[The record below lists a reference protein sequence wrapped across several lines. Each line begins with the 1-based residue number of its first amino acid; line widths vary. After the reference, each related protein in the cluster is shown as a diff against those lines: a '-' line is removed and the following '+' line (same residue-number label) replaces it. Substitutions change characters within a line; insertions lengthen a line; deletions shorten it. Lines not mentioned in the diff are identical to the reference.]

1 MITIKQIRGTADY
14 LGNHLSANDYYLEGE
29 TVTGE
34 WWGKLASALGLEG
47 REVKRADFES
57 LRNNLHP
64 VTGEKLRPR
73 ISKVRFHDIVVSAPK
88 SYSIVALVG
97 GDEKLIEGFNRSVEK
112 AFGRLEKFA
121 AARDRAGNAYYTEK
135 EIRTGNTVAAV
146 FKHDTSRLL
155 DPQLHTHLV
164 VSNHTFSSEKGEYLA
179 LQPKT
184 MMDEAK
190 KWITDQFHRDLAT
203 EAEAAGYKVEF
214 AGNRM
219 RMADVSLRLEYKFSK
234 RTQQRRGFEKR
245 YRNLFGQ
252 EPSKR
257 RIEHFIKEGK
267 SAANARFRDEYQIRF
282 GKSPSTDLVNDFVK
296 DWRSAKMAT
305 TTREVIFKSRRS
317 VLTGTDA
324 EKLDGMVVRA
334 RAYRN
339 EIGGEVVSE
348 TALRQSADI
357 FEAKQNSTPEHAEST
372 GRARVSAKACRKR
385 NDDRQIAVGRIEAM
399 RRMRRGMAV
408 AQALRGHPMVFII
421 QQLSALKRRTR

>member
-14 LGNHLSANDYYLEGE
+14 LGNHLSANDYYSEGE

-34 WWGKLASALGLEG
+34 WWGKLASALGVDG
-47 REVKRADFES
+47 REVNQTDFES
-57 LRNNLHP
+57 LRSNQHP

-97 GDEKLIEGFNRSVEK
+97 GDERLIEGFNRSVEK
-112 AFGRLEKFA
+112 VFGRLEKFA
-121 AARDRAGNAYYTEK
+121 AARDRAGSAYNTEK
-135 EIRTGNTVAAV
+135 EIRTGKAVAAV
-146 FKHDTSRLL
+146 FKHDTSRML

-164 VSNHTFSSEKGEYLA
+164 FSNHSLSSEKGYLA

-190 KWITDQFHRDLAT
+190 RWITDQFHRDLAK
-203 EAEAAGYKVEF
+203 EAEAAGYRVEF
-214 AGNRM
+214 VGNRM
-219 RMADVSLRLEYKFSK
+219 RLADVSLRLEYKFSK

-245 YRNLFGQ
+245 YRNLFGE
-252 EPSKR
+252 EPSKK

-267 SAANARFRDEYQIRF
+267 SAAYARFRDEFQIRF
-282 GKSPSTDLVNDFVK
+282 GKPPSTNLVNDFVK

-305 TTREVIFKSRRS
+305 TTREAILTSRRS
-317 VLTGTDA
+317 VLTGIDV

-339 EIGGEVVSE
+339 VIRDKKISE
-348 TALRQSADI
+348 EPLSQSPDIAEPRHQATAG
-357 FEAKQNSTPEHAEST
+357 HAEST
-372 GRARVSAKACRKR
+372 GRAKVSAKESRTKDEHL
-385 NDDRQIAVGRIEAM
+385 NISIGRIEAM

-408 AQALRGHPMVFII
+408 AQALRGHPMVFMI
-421 QQLSALKRRTR
+421 QQLSALKQRTR